1 MDILL
6 VEDDLAAADLLKESF
21 AARGHRLSHADNGAE
36 GLRLA
41 QAQNY
46 DVLVVDRML
55 PEMDGLSLV
64 RHLRET
70 GHQVPVLFLSAL
82 GEVEDRI
89 AGLKAGGD
97 DYLIKPYVF
106 EELHAR
112 LEALTRRG
120 GDSETKVT
128 LGDLT
133 LDRLERRVT
142 RAGQEIDLQKREF
155 ELLDF
160 LLQHQGQTVTRNML
174 LEHVWGFDF
183 AAQTNVID
191 VHISRLRGKIDKD
204 FDTPL
209 LHTLRG
215 VGFVMKWQGYK

>member
-1 MDILL
+1 M
-6 VEDDLAAADLLKESF
+6 
-21 AARGHRLSHADNGAE
+21 
-36 GLRLA
+36 
-41 QAQNY
+41 
-46 DVLVVDRML
+46 
-55 PEMDGLSLV
+55 
-64 RHLRET
+64 RET

-112 LEALTRRG
+112 LEALMRRG

-155 ELLDF
+155 ELLDSCCNTS
-160 LLQHQGQTVTRNML
+160 GQTVTRNML

-215 VGFVMKWQGYK
+215 VGFVMKWQGQK